1 MITKKNCCKRLLLPL
16 LTCFF
21 LNILTVVSQENGTL
35 RNQTQI
41 IKWYKKGSWLNG
53 LKLKP
58 HKSID
63 QIEFARQYFKNQD
76 WWDMAFTFLSTHDLQ
91 KLAPGRYVIDE
102 GNVMAF
108 VSDAP
113 TKNMEEINWETH
125 KNFNDLQYVISGKAK
140 MGIASTLSDEH
151 NTTVPYDSKNDV
163 ENYSVN
169 DGKFYNAKP
178 GTFFIFSPVDI
189 HRPAF
194 KVKGY
199 DSIKKILIKVRVP

>member
-1 MITKKNCCKRLLLPL
+1 M

-21 LNILTVVSQENGTL
+21 LNTLLVVSQEDGTPCD
-35 RNQTQI
+35 QTQI
-41 IKWYKKGSWLNG
+41 TKWYKKGSWLNG
-53 LKLKP
+53 LKLQP

-63 QIEFARQYFKNQD
+63 QIEFARQYCKYQD
-76 WWDMAFTFLSTHDLQ
+76 WWDKAFVFLNTHDLQ
-91 KLAPGRYVIDE
+91 LLTPGRYVIDE
-102 GNVMAF
+102 GNVMVF

-113 TKNMEEINWETH
+113 TKNMEEVNWETH
-125 KNFNDLQYVISGKAK
+125 KNFNDLQYIISGKAK
-140 MGIASTLSDEH
+140 MGIASTKSDEH
-151 NTTVPYDSKNDV
+151 MTTLPYNPEKDV

-199 DSIKKILIKVRVP
+199 DTIKKILIKVRVP